1 MAVDIASGLAYLA
14 EMKFV
19 HRYVECF
26 TFPVQPGMNIV
37 SLTCNVFVT
46 WAHITLE
53 SYHFLSFK
61 LNSLV
66 RTCQKGDEWFPSQ
79 ETTDSSDLLALA
91 EWISIWR
98 CTLVYTLLQSPPA
111 SAIIVS
117 VMFGVLLDT
126 VWFGVATVLM
136 VSIKVTFSFLFRE

>member
-1 MAVDIASGLAYLA
+1 MNTHNFGKLS
-14 EMKFV
+14 
-19 HRYVECF
+19 
-26 TFPVQPGMNIV
+26 FPVIQAE
-37 SLTCNVFVT
+37 FVG
-46 WAHITLE
+46 
-53 SYHFLSFK
+53 K
-61 LNSLV
+61 L

-126 VWFGVATVLM
+126 V
-136 VSIKVTFSFLFRE
+136 

>member
-26 TFPVQPGMNIV
+26 T
-37 SLTCNVFVT
+37 CNVFVT
-46 WAHITLE
+46 RAHITLE

-79 ETTDSSDLLALA
+79 ETTDSSDLLTLA
-91 EWISIWR
+91 QSEWISIWR

-136 VSIKVTFSFLFRE
+136 VLRSRFLFHLESNFVNR